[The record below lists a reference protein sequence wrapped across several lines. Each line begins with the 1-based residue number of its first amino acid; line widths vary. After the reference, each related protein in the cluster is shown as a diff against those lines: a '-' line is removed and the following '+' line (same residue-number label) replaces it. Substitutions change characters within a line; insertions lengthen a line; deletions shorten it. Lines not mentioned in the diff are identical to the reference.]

1 MMTDTYT
8 GGTVPIAKWQVKL
21 AQRVAGFEPGRYILV
36 VDMPVMGT
44 VEPTWSVM
52 AMGKVEN
59 SR

>member
-1 MMTDTYT
+1 MTGPYT

-36 VDMPVMGT
+36 VDMPSMGT

-59 SR
+59 GR